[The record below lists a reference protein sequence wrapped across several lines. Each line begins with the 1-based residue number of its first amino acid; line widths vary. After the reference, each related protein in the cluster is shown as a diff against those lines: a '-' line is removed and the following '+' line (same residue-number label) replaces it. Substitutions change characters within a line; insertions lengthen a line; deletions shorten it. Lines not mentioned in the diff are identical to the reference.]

1 MPISEIK
8 NLVDVLKSTQDT
20 AGKCQHD
27 NTQTENQKVKEKKMM
42 KLSVRDIQNTVKQ
55 PNVYVV
61 WISEV
66 EKKKN
71 KVEAL
76 FEDII
81 VIINLFIY
89 PGR

>member
-1 MPISEIK
+1 MDE
-8 NLVDVLKSTQDT
+8 LKSAQDT
-20 AGKCQHD
+20 AGKCQPD
-27 NTQTENQKVKEKKMM
+27 NAQTENQRAKEKKMM
-42 KLSVRDIQNTVKQ
+42 KLSVRDI
-55 PNVYVV
+55 
-61 WISEV
+61 

-81 VIINLFIY
+81 VIINLCIY